1 MGEVIAIGLDIAKSV
16 FQIHGVDADGAV
28 VIRKRIGRAKVIE
41 FFGDLPPCLVGM
53 EACATAHQWAR
64 ELKML
69 GHDTRLMPPSYVK
82 AYVKRGKNDA
92 ADAAAICEAV
102 TRPSMR
108 FVPIKSVGQQSAL
121 MLHRTRD
128 LLIRQR
134 TQLINALRA
143 HLAELGLVAGKGRQ
157 GLQQLIAAMA
167 ESSDERLP
175 GDARFA
181 CQSIVAQLHALQS
194 QINGLDKRITQAHR
208 ANADSKRLD
217 AIPGFGVILSTAV
230 VATMTD
236 PKAFK
241 TGREFAAWIVLVPR
255 QNSTGGKE
263 RLGSISK
270 QGDRYL
276 RRLLVVGAISIVR
289 TARMW
294 PDKYPWAV
302 ELLGRRPAK
311 VVAVALAN
319 KMARIA
325 WAVLAKGEDY
335 RAPARSGKAT
345 IAAAGLEGLGIELVC
360 EAASRRTRK
369 SRVIMV

>member
-1 MGEVIAIGLDIAKSV
+1 MDEAITIGIDIAKSV
-16 FQIHGVDADGAV
+16 FQIHGVDADGTV
-28 VIRKRIGRAKVIE
+28 VIRRRVGRAKVLE
-41 FFGDLPPCLVGM
+41 FFADLPPCLVGM
-53 EACATAHQWAR
+53 EACATGHLWAR
-64 ELKML
+64 ELKKF
-69 GHDTRLMPPSYVK
+69 GHDTRLMPPTYVK

-108 FVPIKSVGQQSAL
+108 FVPIKSVEQQSAL

-143 HLAELGLVAGKGRQ
+143 HLAELGLVAAKGRE
-157 GLQQLIAAMA
+157 GLQQLVAAVTN
-167 ESSDERLP
+167 SSDERLP
-175 GDARFA
+175 SDAGFA
-181 CQSIVAQLHALQS
+181 CQTIVAQLHAVQT
-194 QINGLDKRITQAHR
+194 QVNGLDKRITQAHR

-241 TGREFAAWIVLVPR
+241 TGREFAAWIGLVPR
-255 QNSTGGKE
+255 QHSTGGKE

-289 TARMW
+289 TARLR
-294 PDKYPWAV
+294 PDKYPWV
-302 ELLGRRPAK
+302 IELLARRPAK

-325 WAVLAKGEDY
+325 WAVLAKGETY
-335 RAPARSGKAT
+335 RAPARSGNAA
-345 IAAAGLEGLGIELVC
+345 IAAA
-360 EAASRRTRK
+360 A
-369 SRVIMV
+369 

>member
-1 MGEVIAIGLDIAKSV
+1 MGEVITIGLDIAKSV
-16 FQIHGVDADGAV
+16 FQVHGVDADGTV
-28 VIRKRIGRAKVIE
+28 VIRKRVGRAKVLE

-53 EACATAHQWAR
+53 EACATAHRWAR

-69 GHDTRLMPPSYVK
+69 GHDTRLMPPTYVK

-121 MLHRTRD
+121 MLHRTRE

-143 HLAELGLVAGKGRQ
+143 HLAELGLVAAKGRE
-157 GLQQLIAAMA
+157 GLRQLIIAVA

-175 GDARFA
+175 SDARFA
-181 CQSIVAQLHALQS
+181 CQAVVAQLHALQS

-217 AIPGFGVILSTAV
+217 AIPGFGVILSTAI

-241 TGREFAAWIVLVPR
+241 TGREFAAWIGLVPR

-294 PDKYPWAV
+294 PDKYPWV
-302 ELLGRRPAK
+302 IELLGRRPAK
-311 VVAVALAN
+311 LVAVALAN

-325 WAVLAKGEDY
+325 WAVLAKGESY
-335 RAPARSGKAT
+335 QAPTRSGNAT
-345 IAAAGLEGLGIELVC
+345 IAAVA
-360 EAASRRTRK
+360 
-369 SRVIMV
+369 

>member
-1 MGEVIAIGLDIAKSV
+1 MGEVSTIGVDIAKSV
-16 FQIHGVDADGAV
+16 FQVYGADSDGAV
-28 VIRKRIGRAKVIE
+28 LIRKRVSRVKVLA
-41 FFGDLPPCLVGM
+41 FFADLPPCLVGM

-64 ELKML
+64 EIKKL
-69 GHDTRLMPPSYVK
+69 GHEVRLMPPTYVK

-108 FVPIKSVGQQSAL
+108 FVPIKSVEQQSAL

-143 HLAELGLVAGKGRQ
+143 HLAELGLVAAKGHE
-157 GLQQLIAAMA
+157 GLQQLVMA
-167 ESSDERLP
+167 VTESNDERLP
-175 GDARFA
+175 SNARFA
-181 CQSIVAQLHALQS
+181 CQSIVAQLDAAQT
-194 QINGLDKRITQAHR
+194 QISALDKRITQAHR
-208 ANADSKRLD
+208 ANADSKRLE

-236 PKAFK
+236 PEAFR
-241 TGREFAAWIVLVPR
+241 TGREFAAWIGLVPR

-276 RRLLVVGAISIVR
+276 RRLFVLGAISIVR
-289 TARMW
+289 VARTR
-294 PDKYPWAV
+294 PEKHPWLIQ
-302 ELLGRRPAK
+302 LLARRSFK

-319 KMARIA
+319 KMARTA
-325 WAVLAKGEDY
+325 WAVLARGETY
-335 RAPARSGKAT
+335 RAPPRLGSAA
-345 IAAAGLEGLGIELVC
+345 IAAA
-360 EAASRRTRK
+360 A
-369 SRVIMV
+369 

>member
-1 MGEVIAIGLDIAKSV
+1 M
-16 FQIHGVDADGAV
+16 
-28 VIRKRIGRAKVIE
+28 
-41 FFGDLPPCLVGM
+41 
-53 EACATAHQWAR
+53 
-64 ELKML
+64 
-69 GHDTRLMPPSYVK
+69 TRGSCRRPMSKPT
-82 AYVKRGKNDA
+82 VKRGKNDA

-108 FVPIKSVGQQSAL
+108 FVPIKSVEQQSAL

-143 HLAELGLVAGKGRQ
+143 HLAELGLVAAKGRE
-157 GLQQLIAAMA
+157 GLQQLVTVVT
-167 ESSDERLP
+167 ESGDERLP
-175 GDARFA
+175 SNARFA
-181 CQSIVAQLHALQS
+181 CQAIVAQLHAVQT
-194 QINGLDKRITQAHR
+194 QISGLDKRITQTHR

-236 PKAFK
+236 PKAFR
-241 TGREFAAWIVLVPR
+241 TGREFAAWIGLVPR

-289 TARMW
+289 TARTR
-294 PDKYPWAV
+294 PDKYPWV
-302 ELLGRRPAK
+302 IELLGSSAGQGGRGGAGQQDGADRLGGAGQGRDLSGTDTLKQRRH
-311 VVAVALAN
+311 
-319 KMARIA
+319 
-325 WAVLAKGEDY
+325 
-335 RAPARSGKAT
+335 RSG
-345 IAAAGLEGLGIELVC
+345 GLKGWHWDCKVTSRTYRNVEGDDGLMRTGWTGDRENPLLGQALSS
-360 EAASRRTRK
+360 ASE
-369 SRVIMV
+369 

>member
-1 MGEVIAIGLDIAKSV
+1 MRGAVLGEISTIGVDIAKSV
-16 FQIHGVDADGAV
+16 FQVHGVDANGAV
-28 VIRKRIGRAKVIE
+28 MIRGRIGRAKVRE
-41 FFGDLPPCLVGM
+41 FFADLPPCLVGM
-53 EACATAHQWAR
+53 EACTTAHHWAR
-64 ELKML
+64 ELKKL
-69 GHDTRLMPPSYVK
+69 GHDARLMPPTYVK
-82 AYVKRGKNDA
+82 AYVKRGKNGA

-108 FVPIKSVGQQSAL
+108 FVPIKSIEQQSAL

-143 HLAELGLVAGKGRQ
+143 HLAELGLVAAKGRE
-157 GLQQLIAAMA
+157 GLQRLVTTVT

-175 GDARFA
+175 SNARFA
-181 CQSIVAQLHALQS
+181 CQGIVAQLYALKS
-194 QINGLDKRITQAHR
+194 QINGLDKRIIQAHR

-241 TGREFAAWIVLVPR
+241 TGREFAAWIGLVPR

-276 RRLLVVGAISIVR
+276 RRLFFR
-289 TARMW
+289 
-294 PDKYPWAV
+294 
-302 ELLGRRPAK
+302 
-311 VVAVALAN
+311 N
-319 KMARIA
+319 
-325 WAVLAKGEDY
+325 
-335 RAPARSGKAT
+335 
-345 IAAAGLEGLGIELVC
+345 
-360 EAASRRTRK
+360 RRTSGSSVLFGRLLA
-369 SRVIMV
+369 

>member
-1 MGEVIAIGLDIAKSV
+1 MGEVSIIGVDIAKSV
-16 FQIHGVDADGAV
+16 FQVHGVDADSTV
-28 VIRKRIGRAKVIE
+28 VIRKRISRLKVLE
-41 FFGDLPPCLVGM
+41 FFANLPPCLVGL

-64 ELKML
+64 EFKKL
-69 GHDTRLMPPSYVK
+69 GHEVRLMPPTYVK

-102 TRPSMR
+102 TRRTMR
-108 FVPIKSVGQQSAL
+108 FVPVKSVEQQSAL

-143 HLAELGLVAGKGRQ
+143 HLAELGLVAAKGHEGLRQ
-157 GLQQLIAAMA
+157 LVMA
-167 ESSDERLP
+167 VTASGDERLP
-175 GDARFA
+175 SHARFA
-181 CQSIVAQLHALQS
+181 CLSIVAQLHAVQN
-194 QINGLDKRITQAHR
+194 QINGLDKCITQAHR
-208 ANADSKRLD
+208 ANADSKRLE

-236 PKAFK
+236 PKAFR
-241 TGREFAAWIVLVPR
+241 TGREFAAWIGLVPR

-276 RRLLVVGAISIVR
+276 RRLFVLGAISIVR
-289 TARMW
+289 IARAR
-294 PDKYPWAV
+294 PEKYSWLIQ
-302 ELLGRRPAK
+302 LLARRPFK

-319 KMARIA
+319 KMARVA
-325 WAVLAKGEDY
+325 WAVLARGDTY
-335 RAPARSGKAT
+335 QAPTRSSSAV
-345 IAAAGLEGLGIELVC
+345 IAAA
-360 EAASRRTRK
+360 A
-369 SRVIMV
+369 